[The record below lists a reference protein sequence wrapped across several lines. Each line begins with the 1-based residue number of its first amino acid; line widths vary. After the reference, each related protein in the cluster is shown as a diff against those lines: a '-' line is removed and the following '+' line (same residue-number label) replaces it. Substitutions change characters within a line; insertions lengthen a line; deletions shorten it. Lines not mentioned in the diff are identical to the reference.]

1 MNFLQHLRISHKI
14 SALMIGLIFG
24 FIAIGVTYYIQID
37 IDKSNRTLERDA
49 LGLQSQVAELS
60 FLQAQLSDAAQ
71 SYLATGTTE
80 SQQHYLTLNEQ
91 FNSLL
96 SEAAPTATKTSLSA
110 PFNQL
115 ISAYKEHGNA
125 VEALAPELAD
135 PTLSQSV
142 ILDIES
148 SLSAMESTAMA
159 SESAEVQLSYSK
171 LQQLLEKIK
180 ETSDPTHL
188 QSLNDGLSE
197 FKEQFLAG
205 VSTDTQQEQLNSQLA
220 TINAVLAQASN
231 TANQALASTEELL
244 ALDALASSWA
254 TASANLLSETKQQAS
269 NIITAG
275 SEETLLSEAAVTAII
290 FVVALGTTIGV
301 YLIYKSIIFPM
312 AHMQNVIRRINRGKS
327 KTRVKMLS
335 HDEMGDLGTAFN
347 KLLDERIQQLED
359 QSKENDKLNNSI
371 ISLIRALGMIA
382 RKDLTIKVPVSSDIT
397 GTISDAVNL
406 LTTETAKTLHSVKDI
421 SLEVNGVS
429 SKLQEQ
435 SDVVMQFA
443 DNERRQIQATSK
455 ALEVLARAMTD
466 VASKAGV
473 ADNAATDAIESTQEA
488 RKTVL
493 ETVSGIRTIRE
504 TISETEKRMKRLG
517 DRSQEISGIVNLI
530 NTIAER
536 THILALNASMHAASA
551 GEAGRGFAVVADEVQ
566 RLAESA
572 RQSTDEI
579 SAMVNNIRIE
589 TSDTVNLMNT
599 LISQVADGSRLAEAA
614 GKRME
619 DTETATR
626 SLVENVKSIAEH
638 ATQQAEVAN
647 RVKDRAAIIRTI
659 SEKTGK
665 QLEAQKEFTD
675 SLNHY
680 AETLLERVNV
690 FSLPEME
697 SEESTSTASNV
708 TPIQSAG

>member
-24 FIAIGVTYYIQID
+24 FIAIGVTYYIQINV
-37 IDKSNRTLERDA
+37 DKANRNLERGS
-49 LGLQSQVAELS
+49 LGFQSSTAELGM
-60 FLQAQLSDAAQ
+60 LQAQITAQAERYITTGDPAALQ
-71 SYLATGTTE
+71 RYNA
-80 SQQHYLTLNEQ
+80 
-91 FNSLL
+91 L
-96 SEAAPTATKTSLSA
+96 SEQYNVLTSTANASAVEVSLGKA
-110 PFNQL
+110 FNQVTTAAKQHANA
-115 ISAYKEHGNA
+115 ISQ
-125 VEALAPELAD
+125 LAPSEAGLA
-135 PTLSQSV
+135 
-142 ILDIES
+142 
-148 SLSAMESTAMA
+148 ESTAAELEQTMA
-159 SESAEVQLSYSK
+159 SLNALVGSTNSQEAIMAFSK
-171 LQQLLEKIK
+171 LQELLEKIK
-180 ETSDPTHL
+180 ASASPTHI
-188 QSLNDGLSE
+188 QGLNDGLSTFRE
-197 FKEQFLAG
+197 KFLA
-205 VSTDTQQEQLNSQLA
+205 STFTASQQQEFAELSGSLQNSISLIDVNEPTASPEQLA
-220 TINAVLAQASN
+220 SV
-231 TANQALASTEELL
+231 QALA
-244 ALDALASSWA
+244 ANWA
-254 TASANLLSETKQQAS
+254 TASNELLSEAKQKAE
-269 NIITAG
+269 TTMAAG
-275 SEETLLSEAAVTAII
+275 SEKTLLSEAAVTAII
-290 FVVALGTTIGV
+290 FVVALGTTVGV

-312 AHMQNVIRRINRGKS
+312 AHMQSVIRRINRGKS
-327 KTRVKMLS
+327 KTRVKMMS

-406 LTTETAKTLHSVKDI
+406 LTTETAKTLHSVRDI
-421 SLEVNGVS
+421 SEEVNGVS
-429 SKLQEQ
+429 AKLQEQ
-435 SDVVMQFA
+435 STVVMQFA

-466 VASKAGV
+466 VAAKAGV
-473 ADNAATDAIESTQEA
+473 ADTAATEAIESTQEA

-589 TSDTVNLMNT
+589 TSDTVTLMNT
-599 LISQVADGSRLAEAA
+599 LISQVADGSRLAEQA
-614 GKRME
+614 GKKME
-619 DTETATR
+619 DTESATR
-626 SLVENVKSIAEH
+626 TLVLNVQSIAEH

-665 QLEAQKEFTD
+665 QLAAQKEFTD
-675 SLNHY
+675 SLHNC

-697 SEESTSTASNV
+697 REERVVTTGANV

>member
-24 FIAIGVTYYIQID
+24 FIAIGVTYYVQINV
-37 IDKSNRTLERDA
+37 DKANRNLERQA
-49 LGLQSQVAELS
+49 LGLQSQAAELS
-60 FLQAQLSDAAQ
+60 LLQAQLDEAARE
-71 SYLATGTTE
+71 YLTTGTTQA
-80 SQQHYLTLNEQ
+80 QQNYTELSEQ
-91 FNSLL
+91 FNALL
-96 SEAAPTATKTSLSA
+96 NEANTSASQLELGGT
-110 PFNQL
+110 FNQL
-115 ISAYKEHGNA
+115 SRAAQQHFDELKS
-125 VEALAPELAD
+125 LAPEVSGAA
-135 PTLSQSV
+135 LSSELLGE
-142 ILDIES
+142 LDS
-148 SLSAMESTAMA
+148 SLSALATL
-159 SESAEVQLSYSK
+159 SEQSSSAETTLAFSK
-171 LQQLLEKIK
+171 LQELLEKIK
-180 ETSDPTHL
+180 ISADPTHL
-188 QSLNDGLSE
+188 QGLDDGLST
-197 FKEQFLAG
+197 FKEKYLAG
-205 VSTDTQQEQLNSQLA
+205 SPTEAQQNEMEAQTAAIQTALSQIDSSNGQQLA
-220 TINAVLAQASN
+220 NSEELASLDTLAATWANAS
-231 TANQALASTEELL
+231 QALL
-244 ALDALASSWA
+244 A
-254 TASANLLSETKQQAS
+254 ETKQKA
-269 NIITAG
+269 NTVIATG
-275 SEETLLSEAAVTAII
+275 SETTLLSEAAVTAII
-290 FVVALGTTIGV
+290 FVVALGTTVGV

-327 KTRVKMLS
+327 KTRVKMMS

-406 LTTETAKTLHSVKDI
+406 LTTETAKTLHSVRDI
-421 SLEVNGVS
+421 SEEVNGVS
-429 SKLQEQ
+429 IKLQEQ
-435 SDVVMQFA
+435 SGVVMQFA

-466 VASKAGV
+466 VAAKAGV
-473 ADNAATDAIESTQEA
+473 ADSAATDAIESTQEA

-599 LISQVADGSRLAEAA
+599 LISQVADGSRLAESA
-614 GKRME
+614 GKKME

-665 QLEAQKEFTD
+665 QLAAQKEFTD
-675 SLNHY
+675 SLHHC

-690 FSLPEME
+690 FSLPAIER
-697 SEESTSTASNV
+697 EESMGTASNV